1 MKKRLSAAALLAL
14 LLAFSLSLSAL
25 AVVERGTGD
34 GFYAV
39 DEANVLSDETEAGIA
54 SANAK
59 LEELTGAQIV
69 VVAVEYLDGY
79 YADEYAWKLFNDWG
93 VGDDAK
99 DNGMLL
105 LFATE
110 EGKGWLV
117 QGAGIADDFT
127 DDVASSY
134 LDDYFWIDFD
144 RGDYDGAVQT
154 LFTQLVHWYEGH
166 YGVTIFSTEGNSG
179 QTAPA
184 TSVPGPGMPEPR
196 GETYGA
202 SATSVLFLI
211 LVPLF
216 VLFLFFGLVFG
227 RRHRYRGDEYG
238 PGYPRYYPI
247 FWGGFRPRRP
257 RRPPPPGGFGG
268 PDNMGGLPPRQNT
281 TRRPPSGGGFGGFGG
296 LGGAGRGGSSGG
308 FGGFGGGFGGGG
320 GRGFGGG
327 GRSSGGGAGR
337 R

>member
-1 MKKRLSAAALLAL
+1 MKKRVSLAALLVL
-14 LLAFSLSLSAL
+14 LLAFSLPLSAL
-25 AVVERGTGD
+25 AVVEQGTGD

-39 DEANVLSDETEAGIA
+39 DEANVLSEETEAGIA

-117 QGAGIADDFT
+117 QGAGIADGFT
-127 DDVASSY
+127 DDTADAY
-134 LDDYFWIDFD
+134 LDDYFWTDFD
-144 RGDYDGAVQT
+144 RADYDGAVQS
-154 LFTQLVHWYEGH
+154 LFTQLVGWYEGY
-166 YGVTIFSTEGNSG
+166 YGVTISGAESGG

-184 TSVPGPGMPEPR
+184 TSVPGPGVPEPG
-196 GETYGA
+196 GEAYVP
-202 SATSVLFLI
+202 SAVSVLFLI

-216 VLFLFFGLVFG
+216 VLFLIFGLVFG
-227 RRHRYRGDEYG
+227 RRYRSRYDEYG
-238 PGYPRYYPI
+238 PGYPGGFYPI

-268 PDNMGGLPPRQNT
+268 PDNMGGMPPRQNT

-308 FGGFGGGFGGGG
+308 FGGFGGLGG